1 MSVFYVLLIGL
12 ILILWFFSL
21 LLGVYLKKNT
31 PVKVENKF
39 KFIDD
44 DTSEII

>member
-1 MSVFYVLLIGL
+1 MSVFYILLIGI
-12 ILILWFFSL
+12 ILVLWFLSL
-21 LLGVYLKKNT
+21 ILGVYLKKNA

-39 KFIDD
+39 QFIDD